1 VLQAADVLL
10 YQATHVPVGED
21 QKQHLELARD
31 IAQKF
36 NNDFCTED
44 ARSSPCPIRSSRPK
58 PRGSCPCAT
67 ARQDEQV
74 RPFGHEPHQPAD
86 DADAMAQ
93 KVKKAKTDPEP
104 LPSEEG
110 GPGGRPEAR
119 NLVGI
124 YAALAGNRSARCW
137 REFGGQGFGAF
148 KPALADLLV
157 EKRSAPIRAAF
168 VDAEGGP
175 RGARRDPRAAAPP
188 RPARRGRADASTFR
202 DPFYDPWFSYRPFVY
217 RDRTGNTR
225 VAYLPSRSWGYGWH
239 DPFFGGSRF
248 GNEVDSY
255 TIYTSGV
262 ALKIDNAATGER
274 LFEGE
279 AEAVSTSNR
288 LQYLVPNLVEA
299 MFTDFPGNSGETV
312 RISIAPED
320 QPVRRDQR

>member
-1 VLQAADVLL
+1 MSLVTRMSRGWKLAAVPLLIAGLAACATPFRADV
-10 YQATHVPVGED
+10 
-21 QKQHLELARD
+21 
-31 IAQKF
+31 
-36 NNDFCTED
+36 
-44 ARSSPCPIRSSRPK
+44 SRFQSQLPA
-58 PRGSCPCAT
+58 PQGQTFA
-67 ARQDEQV
+67 V
-74 RPFGHEPHQPAD
+74 VAD
-86 DADAMAQ
+86 D
-93 KVKKAKTDPEP
+93 P
-104 LPSEEG
+104 
-110 GPGGRPEAR
+110 
-119 NLVGI
+119 
-124 YAALAGNRSARCW
+124 ALAGGLEFALYADHVEAEMAELGYAQAARP
-137 REFGGQGFGAF
+137 EDAT
-148 KPALADLLV
+148 LLV
-157 EKRSAPIRAAF
+157 RFDYGVDDGRERIRS
-168 VDAEGGP
+168 
-175 RGARRDPRAAAPP
+175 
-188 RPARRGRADASTFR
+188 RPSAYR

-255 TIYTSGV
+255 TIYTSGI